1 MNNKNKVILI
11 TGTSSGIG
19 KACFDHLTKRG
30 YIVFGTSRKVRL
42 HEKDNEVQN
51 ILHLDVTDDKLIKN
65 AIDYITSNYNKID
78 VLVNNAGFAIAGSL
92 EDTSLEEARSQL
104 ETNFWG
110 PVRLCKA
117 VIPIMREKKGGLIVN
132 ISSFAGIIALPF
144 QAYYCASK
152 YALEGMTEALRI
164 ELKPYN
170 IHVSLIEPGDIHT
183 DITKNRLI
191 VSSAKR
197 ESVYRETFNNALNV
211 IENGEQRGEAPLK
224 VARLLEKI
232 IISKKPRLRYSIG
245 NVSDT
250 LAYRLNKVTPRKLY
264 EKMVM
269 RYFNINKTRSKS

>member
-1 MNNKNKVILI
+1 MDNQNTVILI

-42 HEKDNEVQN
+42 PGKDDEVQN
-51 ILHLDVTDDKLIKN
+51 ILHIDVTDDKSIKK
-65 AIDYITSNYNKID
+65 AIDYITGNYNKIN
-78 VLVNNAGFAIAGSL
+78 VLVNNAGIAIAGSL
-92 EDTSLEEARSQL
+92 EYTSLEEAKSQL

-117 VIPIMREKKGGLIVN
+117 VIPIMREQKFGMIIN
-132 ISSFAGIIALPF
+132 ISSLAGIVALPF

-170 IHVSLIEPGDIHT
+170 IHVSLIEPGDIQT

-191 VSSAKR
+191 ATNAKR
-197 ESVYRETFNNALNV
+197 DSVYQETFNKALNV
-211 IENGEQRGEAPLK
+211 IENREKRGDVPLK

-232 IISKKPRLRYSIG
+232 ITSNKPKLRYPIG
-245 NVSDT
+245 K
-250 LAYRLNKVTPRKLY
+250 A
-264 EKMVM
+264 
-269 RYFNINKTRSKS
+269 I